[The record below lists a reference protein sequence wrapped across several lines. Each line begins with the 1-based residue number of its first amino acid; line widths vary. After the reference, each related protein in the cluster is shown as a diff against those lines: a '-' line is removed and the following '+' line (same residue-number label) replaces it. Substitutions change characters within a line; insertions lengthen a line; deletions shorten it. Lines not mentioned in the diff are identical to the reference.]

1 MFKLNLKEMT
11 NITAKEI
18 NELRQRTGAGM
29 MDCRKALL
37 ESNGDFEQAI
47 DLLRKKGQKVAALR
61 GGREAKEG
69 VVLTGVNGE
78 RAVLLRLSCE
88 TDFVAKNDGFI
99 EFAREILQVALSSS
113 VLNLEELK
121 QKTFASGATIADG
134 INEQVAKIG
143 EKIDLSDFEVL
154 TGSALVDYVHG
165 NYRIGTIVAFNK
177 KISEEVGKDIAMQ
190 IAAMSPL
197 SVDASSMPK
206 ALVERE
212 EAVQKEILLADE
224 KMKGKSEDMLA
235 KILEGK
241 LKAFFKERTLLDQ
254 SFIKDGS
261 KTVRDYLKSVDSE
274 LQVVAFKRVSL

>member
-143 EKIDLSDFEVL
+143 EKIDLSNFEVL

-177 KISEEVGKDIAMQ
+177 KISEKVGKDVAMQ

>member
-1 MFKLNLKEMT
+1 MT

-69 VVLTGVNGE
+69 VVLTGVQGQ

-88 TDFVAKNDGFI
+88 TDFVAKNEGFI
-99 EFAREILQVALSSS
+99 QFAREILQVALSSS
-113 VLNLEELK
+113 VVSLEELK
-121 QKTFASGATIADG
+121 QQSFANGAKIADG

-177 KISEEVGKDIAMQ
+177 KTSDEVGKDIAMQ

-261 KTVRDYLKSVDSE
+261 KTVRDHLKSVDPE
-274 LQVVAFKRVSL
+274 LQVVAFKRVAL

>member
-69 VVLTGVNGE
+69 VVLTGVQGQ

-88 TDFVAKNDGFI
+88 TDFVAKNEGFI
-99 EFAREILQVALSSS
+99 QFAREILQVALSSS
-113 VLNLEELK
+113 VVSLEELK
-121 QKTFASGATIADG
+121 QQSFANGAKIADG

-177 KISEEVGKDIAMQ
+177 KTSDEVGKDIAMQ

-261 KTVRDYLKSVDSE
+261 KTVRDHLKSVDPE
-274 LQVVAFKRVSL
+274 LQVVAFKRVAL

>member
-69 VVLTGVNGE
+69 VVLTGVQGQ

-88 TDFVAKNDGFI
+88 TDFVAKNEGFI
-99 EFAREILQVALSSS
+99 QFAREILQVALSSS
-113 VLNLEELK
+113 VVSLEELK
-121 QKTFASGATIADG
+121 QQSFANGAKIADG

-143 EKIDLSDFEVL
+143 EKIYLSDFEVL

-177 KISEEVGKDIAMQ
+177 KTSDEVGKDIAMQ
-190 IAAMSPL
+190 IASMSPL

-261 KTVRDYLKSVDSE
+261 KTVRDHLKSVDPE
-274 LQVVAFKRVSL
+274 LQVVAFKRVAL